1 MLYVILTYKMF
12 KNTTDVFKAFRAKN
26 PSNKIRDV
34 KIISALRHKTQL
46 SVFFI
51 FISVNL
57 KVNDLY

>member
-1 MLYVILTYKMF
+1 MF
-12 KNTTDVFKAFRAKN
+12 KKTTDVFKAFRAKN